1 MPKIFTSG
9 ERYKKN
15 YDGRDIE
22 QAVEAIKKGLS
33 RKQASKEYGIPR
45 ATLQFRLSNKFK
57 KTGHGPPPILTQ
69 DEEELLVH

>member
-1 MPKIFTSG
+1 MPKTFTPG

-15 YDGRDIE
+15 YDERDIE
-22 QAVEAIKKGLS
+22 QTVEAIKKGLS

-57 KTGHGPPPILTQ
+57 KTGHGPLPILTQ